1 MNFYYDTKNS
11 YDEEEMIH
19 ASDFWHDV
27 NANACGSSWRD
38 RPPRKP
44 KRKKAKRRNERSDD
58 VLH

>member
-11 YDEEEMIH
+11 YDEEEMIY

-44 KRKKAKRRNERSDD
+44 KRKKTKRRNERSDD